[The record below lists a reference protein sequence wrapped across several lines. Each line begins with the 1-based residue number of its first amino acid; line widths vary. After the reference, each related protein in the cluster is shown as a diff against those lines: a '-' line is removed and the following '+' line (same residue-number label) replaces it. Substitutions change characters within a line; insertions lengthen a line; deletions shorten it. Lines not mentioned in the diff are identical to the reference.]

1 MSPQKVVKSRLN
13 NNNFKCPLL
22 SHSLVRIHFFKIVNV
37 WRLEYVKGREYIIM
51 FKKTQHLQ
59 FPEDSFARDQILED
73 VGHLFECYS
82 LSISWI
88 CY

>member
-1 MSPQKVVKSRLN
+1 MSRAEST
-13 NNNFKCPLL
+13 L
-22 SHSLVRIHFFKIVNV
+22 SCL
-37 WRLEYVKGREYIIM
+37 
-51 FKKTQHLQ
+51 KKTQHLQ